1 MDRLRISS
9 MTAALGICLVLTFG
23 FYGCASKAGAP
34 EVVNCPA
41 SISWEVAPEAQ
52 LTQFDCTMGIHGG
65 QTSLIFDVGLMNVTD
80 QPHRYRV
87 NVFLED
93 MDKAVGALIP
103 RKGKPPVVEPGKTAT
118 AKMPFIG
125 TEGQSKKISVLV
137 KTISYE

>member
-9 MTAALGICLVLTFG
+9 MAAALGICLVLTLG

-52 LTQFDCTMGIHGG
+52 LTQFDCAMGTHGG

-80 QPHRYRV
+80 KPLRYRV

-93 MDKAVGALIP
+93 LDKASGHLVP
-103 RKGKPPVVEPGKTAT
+103 RKGNPPVLEPGKTAT
-118 AKMPFIG
+118 VKIPFIG
-125 TEGQSKKISVLV
+125 TEVQSKKILV
-137 KTISYE
+137 VVRPLSSD

>member
-1 MDRLRISS
+1 MDRLRILS

-52 LTQFDCTMGIHGG
+52 LTQFDCAMGTHGG

-80 QPHRYRV
+80 KPLRYRV

-93 MDKAVGALIP
+93 LDKASGHLVP
-103 RKGKPPVVEPGKTAT
+103 RKGTPPVLEPGKTAT
-118 AKMPFIG
+118 VKIPFIG
-125 TEGQSKKISVLV
+125 TEVQSKKILV
-137 KTISYE
+137 VVRPLSSD